1 MATPVLLDQLL
12 RERTAALLQSATDYR
27 RYAHHLSSRL
37 HHLRKTLKVRRRIPA
52 KAGKSASTAPSDS
65 ATASKYKTHVP
76 TATELSA
83 DKRFAGILLLAAE
96 RSWAQAMETKATME
110 SNAAAAPERKR
121 HILSRLAKARKHAA
135 ALESILL
142 NADSEANPFTDYEI
156 LQVVTYTALL
166 AATGDIESRNYE
178 KAVASFALAYTGLSG
193 LVLSLAAA
201 DASDDDND
209 MADLYRD
216 LISSTV
222 EPALKFSANQVD
234 PSSRSIAVL
243 ALAHN
248 YLPTSPVDK
257 LVLSIAKDETKAKE
271 LLSGKSDAA
280 EALSAMPTIQWR
292 SHTAQLRDTTV
303 AAAILTAR
311 AADDKLFSEVLFPS
325 DDVNNKLSLREKALR
340 FDPTLLAWQ
349 DAVDAV
355 HEAIVEVTNSSTEG
369 AQNRVQELY
378 VISTYANYS
387 LISRRITRDNVLVS
401 QLRSSLNKK
410 LKKTSASKLA
420 ANKSVSAKV
429 RATTGIYDTILQ
441 SVSQIIELPGVA
453 ADESLS
459 NALSSLQKYY
469 SSLRLAV
476 AASGFSQA
484 SVDASTYWKKAV
496 DEINCVDEMALNL
509 DDIEGDNSAKILFSV
524 DVPGT
529 RKSLIAGAATSQS
542 FSEAAKILEET
553 KLEAEQN
560 RGSQPFV
567 IDTLT
572 SAAIWLDK
580 RTARP
585 KFVDFERLVDLD
597 NVASLTPVPAKPV
610 FFDTAFNFIGY
621 EDGIVQEATTAAAAA
636 AVKAGA
642 GIKSEATAPAQQEEK
657 KAGWFWRR

>member
-1 MATPVLLDQLL
+1 MAPPVLLDQLL
-12 RERTAALLQSATDYR
+12 HERTAALLQSATDYR

-52 KAGKSASTAPSDS
+52 KAGKSASTTPADS
-65 ATASKYKTHVP
+65 AAASKYKTHVP
-76 TATELSA
+76 SVTELSA
-83 DKRFAGILLLAAE
+83 DKRFAGIFLLAAE
-96 RSWAQAMETKATME
+96 RAWAHAMETKVTME
-110 SNAAAAPERKR
+110 NNAAGAPERKR

-135 ALESILL
+135 ALESIVL
-142 NADSEANPFTDYEI
+142 NADSASNPFTDYEI

-193 LVLSLAAA
+193 LVLALATA

-222 EPALKFSANQVD
+222 EPALKFSAIQVD
-234 PSSRSIAVL
+234 SSARSIAIL
-243 ALAHN
+243 ALAHK

-257 LVLSIAKDETKAKE
+257 LVLRIAKDETKAKE

-280 EALSAMPTIQWR
+280 EALSAIPTIQWR
-292 SHTAQLRDTTV
+292 SHTAQLRDTVV
-303 AAAILTAR
+303 AATILAAG
-311 AADDKLFSEVLFPS
+311 AADEQLFSEVLLPS
-325 DDVNNKLSLREKALR
+325 DDANKLSLREKAVR
-340 FDPTLLAWQ
+340 FDPALLAWQ

-355 HEAIVEVTNSSTEG
+355 HEAITEVTNSSIEG
-369 AQNRVQELY
+369 AQQRVQELY
-378 VISTYANYS
+378 IVSTYANYS
-387 LISRRITRDNVLVS
+387 LISRRIARDNVLVS
-401 QLRSSLNKK
+401 QLRSALNKRH
-410 LKKTSASKLA
+410 KKTSSSKLA
-420 ANKSVSAKV
+420 VNKSVSAKV

-453 ADESLS
+453 ADEALS

-509 DDIEGDNSAKILFSV
+509 DDVDNDNNARILFNV

-529 RKSLIAGAATSQS
+529 RKSIMAGAATSQS
-542 FSEAAKILEET
+542 FSETAKIVEET

-572 SAAIWLDK
+572 SAAIWFDN
-580 RTARP
+580 RTGRT

-597 NVASLTPVPAKPV
+597 NVASLTPVPSKPV

-621 EDGIVQEATTAAAAA
+621 EDGIVQEATAAAPT
-636 AVKAGA
+636 KS
-642 GIKSEATAPAQQEEK
+642 GIEPEVTAPSQQDEK
-657 KAGWFWRR
+657 KTGWFWRR